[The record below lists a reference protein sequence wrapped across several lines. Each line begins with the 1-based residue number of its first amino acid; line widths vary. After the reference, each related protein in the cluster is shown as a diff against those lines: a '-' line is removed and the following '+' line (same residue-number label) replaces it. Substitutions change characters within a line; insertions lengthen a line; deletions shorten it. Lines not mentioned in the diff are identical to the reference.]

1 MNGSPNMQITPDVN
15 QALANANIPLSPA
28 LTQYFQQN
36 VTPYLDQ
43 LQYQMYQTQ
52 VSLQD
57 TLQFFV
63 NQNRCQLAEIDR
75 LKQVRQTM
83 PRMFCERQIDGY
95 GVCIDHGNQT
105 LVGKLR
111 IRSVH
116 HCYIDKDGYRKEL
129 LYVLYS
135 SMDDNI
141 HSAVVPRDKL
151 ASKNLLPLFESFQW
165 VCKSKA
171 MANDYVA
178 HCINNFAQKRILYI
192 SEYPGFSFVKSKEG
206 STLVQFCCNRNQFGM
221 NPLKHCSPYFTKK
234 VLPSTKDRPLGI
246 KGICEKYLDTDKKMM
261 LFVFSLCGLLSS
273 FFREEKYST
282 ERILTIS
289 APDAA
294 SERFAT
300 LLMQIFNRGT
310 KPLTLCSNKSA
321 VKTELLHAK
330 DETVILSD
338 RSIIDDDK
346 KRTEMLQHILT
357 ENDSMDC
364 QPHNLA
370 IFSTHAQYLLPPEKK
385 ICLTLPENFAPA
397 MTKEEEAEMCDDLNY
412 LINTIASYICKNYE
426 LFRDRFKQN
435 FIDIFNSEFEQYSP
449 YFQGKSKE
457 IITAGALL
465 DTVYFCV
472 IDCILDF
479 DSQPIAP
486 LIYSILYDS
495 QTVSGTSE
503 DAVSEHFIAALN
515 DAIRSG
521 KLKILQHSKEMD
533 FQEGTNQLIVKDKL
547 LILEESAIENVLI
560 PSMRTAD
567 NTCRILKCL
576 KACEYLHATKKN
588 RYPLVVYSH
597 HRSLRPALIAL
608 KSDRI
613 LDSDVELMIEESR
626 YAEWYSTAPAPE
638 HFIPL
643 TENRIGGVSYQVF
656 DEKRK
661 DNMHF
666 FALGKS
672 GSGKTHCLTERMV
685 SLQKLHRPVIVFDT
699 SESFTEEEIL
709 EKLSVGCGETA
720 EKKVQAYIAEHIT
733 FHRIEEDGIPVDLL
747 KLGDSGNGEDTIRK
761 IESIVES
768 HNPNMGS
775 KQQAAVHAAI
785 SDMIQKGNVDMTSL
799 YEVLTSEQIPYD
811 LADQLA
817 DTLSF
822 FVNFKANDR
831 DWGELIEESKDIII
845 ISTKA
850 VRSNGGSGLIDMLL
864 MSLYYYQQAHGEKQL
879 SVFIDEIRT
888 QNLST
893 KGPIAKILTE
903 SRKNRMSLNFAT
915 QFLPKSAQVREI
927 MDNAAIHAFFPLDDR
942 TAASAAKLLNIDPQA
957 LTLLETGECYIKGT
971 FYNQNRQKAIPGI
984 LHGTTYRNFK
994 KAKPKLHKRPFI
1006 DVPCFDEKRCN
1017 FPPAKN

>member
-1 MNGSPNMQITPDVN
+1 MNGMYGMSTAEQLIAINHMQVAANHAVPSGAMPFQEVLRVYGEDQIT
-15 QALANANIPLSPA
+15 
-28 LTQYFQQN
+28 
-36 VTPYLDQ
+36 
-43 LQYQMYQTQ
+43 
-52 VSLQD
+52 
-57 TLQFFV
+57 
-63 NQNRCQLAEIDR
+63 
-75 LKQVRQTM
+75 
-83 PRMFCERQIDGY
+83 
-95 GVCIDHGNQT
+95 GVGSCIDYEKRKIKRI
-105 LVGKLR
+105 GKLR
-111 IRSVH
+111 IHSIH
-116 HCYIDKDGYRKEL
+116 HCYIDKDGQRKEF
-129 LYVLYS
+129 LYVSYS
-135 SMDDNI
+135 SMDDST
-141 HSAVVPRDKL
+141 HLAVVPCDKL

-165 VCKSKA
+165 MCKSKA
-171 MANDYVA
+171 MANDYIA
-178 HCINNFAQKRILYI
+178 YCIRCFPPQSTQYFP
-192 SEYPGFSFVKSKEG
+192 EYAGFSFIEQSEN
-206 STLVQFCCNRNQFGM
+206 STFIRFDCNRKCFDM
-221 NPLKHCSPYFTKK
+221 KLLKHCSPYFTKK

-273 FFREEKYST
+273 FFREEKYSM

-357 ENDSMDC
+357 ENDNMDC

-385 ICLTLPENFAPA
+385 ICLTLPKNFAPA
-397 MTKEEEAEMCDDLNY
+397 MTTEEEAEMCDDLNY
-412 LINTIASYICKNYE
+412 LVNIIISRICKSYTV
-426 LFRDRFKQN
+426 LPGSFRDEFHEQ
-435 FIDIFNSEFEQYSP
+435 IDLYTS

>member
-1 MNGSPNMQITPDVN
+1 M
-15 QALANANIPLSPA
+15 
-28 LTQYFQQN
+28 
-36 VTPYLDQ
+36 
-43 LQYQMYQTQ
+43 
-52 VSLQD
+52 
-57 TLQFFV
+57 
-63 NQNRCQLAEIDR
+63 
-75 LKQVRQTM
+75 
-83 PRMFCERQIDGY
+83 
-95 GVCIDHGNQT
+95 
-105 LVGKLR
+105 
-111 IRSVH
+111 
-116 HCYIDKDGYRKEL
+116 
-129 LYVLYS
+129 
-135 SMDDNI
+135 
-141 HSAVVPRDKL
+141 
-151 ASKNLLPLFESFQW
+151 
-165 VCKSKA
+165 
-171 MANDYVA
+171 
-178 HCINNFAQKRILYI
+178 
-192 SEYPGFSFVKSKEG
+192 
-206 STLVQFCCNRNQFGM
+206 
-221 NPLKHCSPYFTKK
+221 
-234 VLPSTKDRPLGI
+234 
-246 KGICEKYLDTDKKMM
+246 
-261 LFVFSLCGLLSS
+261 
-273 FFREEKYST
+273 

-310 KPLTLCSNKSA
+310 
-321 VKTELLHAK
+321 
-330 DETVILSD
+330 
-338 RSIIDDDK
+338 
-346 KRTEMLQHILT
+346 
-357 ENDSMDC
+357 
-364 QPHNLA
+364 
-370 IFSTHAQYLLPPEKK
+370 
-385 ICLTLPENFAPA
+385 
-397 MTKEEEAEMCDDLNY
+397 
-412 LINTIASYICKNYE
+412 
-426 LFRDRFKQN
+426 
-435 FIDIFNSEFEQYSP
+435 
-449 YFQGKSKE
+449 
-457 IITAGALL
+457 
-465 DTVYFCV
+465 
-472 IDCILDF
+472 
-479 DSQPIAP
+479 
-486 LIYSILYDS
+486 
-495 QTVSGTSE
+495 
-503 DAVSEHFIAALN
+503 
-515 DAIRSG
+515 
-521 KLKILQHSKEMD
+521 
-533 FQEGTNQLIVKDKL
+533 NQMIVKEDL
-547 LILEESAIENVLI
+547 LILEESAMENVLI
-560 PSMRTAD
+560 PSMKTAD

-626 YAEWYSTAPAPE
+626 YAKWYSTAPAPE

-643 TENRIGGVSYQVF
+643 TEKRIGGVSYQVF

-685 SLQKLHRPVIVFDT
+685 SLQRLHRPVIVFDT

-709 EKLSVGCGETA
+709 EKLSVGCGKTA
-720 EKKVQAYIAEHIT
+720 EKDVRAYIAEHIA

-768 HNPNMGS
+768 HNPNMGR

-785 SDMIQKGNVDMTSL
+785 SDMIQNGNVNMASL

-984 LHGTTYRNFK
+984 LLS
-994 KAKPKLHKRPFI
+994 P
-1006 DVPCFDEKRCN
+1006 
-1017 FPPAKN
+1017 

>member
-1 MNGSPNMQITPDVN
+1 MNGMYGMSTAEQLIAINHMQVAANHAVPSGAMPFQEVLRVYGEDQIT
-15 QALANANIPLSPA
+15 
-28 LTQYFQQN
+28 
-36 VTPYLDQ
+36 
-43 LQYQMYQTQ
+43 
-52 VSLQD
+52 
-57 TLQFFV
+57 
-63 NQNRCQLAEIDR
+63 
-75 LKQVRQTM
+75 
-83 PRMFCERQIDGY
+83 
-95 GVCIDHGNQT
+95 GVGSCIDYEKRKIKRI
-105 LVGKLR
+105 GKLR

-116 HCYIDKDGYRKEL
+116 HCYIDKDGQRKEF
-129 LYVLYS
+129 LYVSYS
-135 SMDDNI
+135 SMDDST
-141 HSAVVPRDKL
+141 HLAVVPCDKL

-165 VCKSKA
+165 MCKSKA
-171 MANDYVA
+171 MANDYIA
-178 HCINNFAQKRILYI
+178 YCIRCFPPKSTQYFP
-192 SEYPGFSFVKSKEG
+192 EYAGFSFIEQSEN
-206 STLVQFCCNRNQFGM
+206 STSIRFDCNRKYFDM
-221 NPLKHCSPYFTKK
+221 KLLKHCSPYFTKK
-234 VLPSTKDRPLGI
+234 VLPRTKDRPLGI

-273 FFREEKYST
+273 FFREEKYSM

-310 KPLTLCSNKSA
+310 KPLTLCSNKRA
-321 VKTELLHAK
+321 V
-330 DETVILSD
+330 
-338 RSIIDDDK
+338 
-346 KRTEMLQHILT
+346 RTEMLQHILT
-357 ENDSMDC
+357 ENDNMDC

-385 ICLTLPENFAPA
+385 ICLTLPENFALA

-426 LFRDRFKQN
+426 LFRDTFKQS
-435 FIDIFNSEFEQYSP
+435 FIDIFNSEFKQYSP

-486 LIYSILYDS
+486 VIYPMLYDS

-521 KLKILQHSKEMD
+521 KLKILRHSKEMD

-720 EKKVQAYIAEHIT
+720 EKEVQAYIAEHIT

-785 SDMIQKGNVDMTSL
+785 SDMIQKGNVDMASL

-845 ISTKA
+845 
-850 VRSNGGSGLIDMLL
+850 
-864 MSLYYYQQAHGEKQL
+864 
-879 SVFIDEIRT
+879 
-888 QNLST
+888 
-893 KGPIAKILTE
+893 
-903 SRKNRMSLNFAT
+903 
-915 QFLPKSAQVREI
+915 
-927 MDNAAIHAFFPLDDR
+927 
-942 TAASAAKLLNIDPQA
+942 
-957 LTLLETGECYIKGT
+957 
-971 FYNQNRQKAIPGI
+971 
-984 LHGTTYRNFK
+984 K
-994 KAKPKLHKRPFI
+994 KH
-1006 DVPCFDEKRCN
+1006 
-1017 FPPAKN
+1017 

>member
-1 MNGSPNMQITPDVN
+1 MNGMYGMSTAEQLIAINHMQVAANHAVPSGAMPFQEVLRVYGEDQIT
-15 QALANANIPLSPA
+15 
-28 LTQYFQQN
+28 
-36 VTPYLDQ
+36 
-43 LQYQMYQTQ
+43 
-52 VSLQD
+52 
-57 TLQFFV
+57 
-63 NQNRCQLAEIDR
+63 
-75 LKQVRQTM
+75 
-83 PRMFCERQIDGY
+83 
-95 GVCIDHGNQT
+95 GVGSCIDQEKRKIKRI
-105 LVGKLR
+105 GKLR
-111 IRSVH
+111 IHSIH
-116 HCYIDKDGYRKEL
+116 HCYIDKDGQRKEF
-129 LYVLYS
+129 LYVSYS
-135 SMDDNI
+135 SMDDST
-141 HSAVVPRDKL
+141 HLAVVPCDKL

-165 VCKSKA
+165 MCKSKA

-192 SEYPGFSFVKSKEG
+192 SEYPGFSFAKSKEG
-206 STLVQFCCNRNQFGM
+206 RTLVQFCCNKNQSGM
-221 NPLKHCSPYFTKK
+221 NLLKHCSPYFTKK

-273 FFREEKYST
+273 FFREEKYSM

-310 KPLTLCSNKSA
+310 KPLTLCSNKRA
-321 VKTELLHAK
+321 VRTELLHAK

-346 KRTEMLQHILT
+346 KRTEMLQYILT
-357 ENDSMDC
+357 ENDNMDC

-397 MTKEEEAEMCDDLNY
+397 MTTKEEAEMCDDLNY
-412 LINTIASYICKNYE
+412 LVNFIISCICKSYTVLPGAFQDE
-426 LFRDRFKQN
+426 FHEQ
-435 FIDIFNSEFEQYSP
+435 IDLYTS

-457 IITAGALL
+457 MIAAGALL
-465 DTVYFCV
+465 DTVYSCMIAYF
-472 IDCILDF
+472 LEF
-479 DSQPIAP
+479 DSQPITM
-486 LIYSILYDS
+486 LIRSVLSDS

-503 DAVSEHFIAALN
+503 DAVSEQFIAALN

-643 TENRIGGVSYQVF
+643 TENCIGGISYQVF

-685 SLQKLHRPVIVFDT
+685 SLQKLHRPVIVFDN

-720 EKKVQAYIAEHIT
+720 EKEVQAYIAEHIT

-785 SDMIQKGNVDMTSL
+785 SDMIQNGNVDMASL

-915 QFLPKSAQVREI
+915 QFLPKSTQVREI

>member
-1 MNGSPNMQITPDVN
+1 MNGMYGMSTAEQLIAINHMQVAANHAVPSGAMPFQEVLRVYGEDQIT
-15 QALANANIPLSPA
+15 
-28 LTQYFQQN
+28 
-36 VTPYLDQ
+36 
-43 LQYQMYQTQ
+43 
-52 VSLQD
+52 
-57 TLQFFV
+57 
-63 NQNRCQLAEIDR
+63 
-75 LKQVRQTM
+75 
-83 PRMFCERQIDGY
+83 
-95 GVCIDHGNQT
+95 GVGSCIDYEKRKIKRI
-105 LVGKLR
+105 GKLR
-111 IRSVH
+111 IHSIH
-116 HCYIDKDGYRKEL
+116 HCYIDKDGQRKEF
-129 LYVLYS
+129 LYVSYS
-135 SMDDNI
+135 SMDDST
-141 HSAVVPRDKL
+141 HLAVVPCDKL
-151 ASKNLLPLFESFQW
+151 ASKNLLPLFEAFQW

-171 MANDYVA
+171 MANDYIA
-178 HCINNFAQKRILYI
+178 YCIHCFLPKSTQYFP
-192 SEYPGFSFVKSKEG
+192 EYAGFSFIEQSEN
-206 STLVQFCCNRNQFGM
+206 STFIRFDCNRKCFDM
-221 NPLKHCSPYFTKK
+221 KLLKHCSPYFTKK

-273 FFREEKYST
+273 FFRKEKYSM

-357 ENDSMDC
+357 ENDNMDC

-397 MTKEEEAEMCDDLNY
+397 VTTEEEAEMCDDLNY
-412 LINTIASYICKNYE
+412 LVNIIISRICKSYTV
-426 LFRDRFKQN
+426 LPGSFRDEFHEQ
-435 FIDIFNSEFEQYSP
+435 IDLYTS

-457 IITAGALL
+457 IIAAGALL

-472 IDCILDF
+472 INCILEF
-479 DSQPIAP
+479 DSQPITP

-503 DAVSEHFIAALN
+503 DAVSEQFIAALN

-521 KLKILQHSKEMD
+521 KLKILRHSKEMD

-547 LILEESAIENVLI
+547 LILEESAMENVLI

-588 RYPLVVYSH
+588 RYPLVVYSN

-643 TENRIGGVSYQVF
+643 TENCIGGVSYQVF

-720 EKKVQAYIAEHIT
+720 EQDVRAYIAKHIT

-747 KLGDSGNGEDTIRK
+747 KLGDSGNGEDTNRK

-785 SDMIQKGNVDMTSL
+785 SDMIQNGNVDMASL

-915 QFLPKSAQVREI
+915 QFLPKSTQVREI

-994 KAKPKLHKRPFI
+994 KAKPK
-1006 DVPCFDEKRCN
+1006 
-1017 FPPAKN
+1017 

>member
-1 MNGSPNMQITPDVN
+1 MNGMYGMSTAEQLIAINHMQVAANHAVPSGAMPFQEVLRVYGEDQIT
-15 QALANANIPLSPA
+15 
-28 LTQYFQQN
+28 
-36 VTPYLDQ
+36 
-43 LQYQMYQTQ
+43 
-52 VSLQD
+52 
-57 TLQFFV
+57 
-63 NQNRCQLAEIDR
+63 
-75 LKQVRQTM
+75 
-83 PRMFCERQIDGY
+83 
-95 GVCIDHGNQT
+95 GVGSCIDQEKRKIKRI
-105 LVGKLR
+105 GKLR
-111 IRSVH
+111 IHNIH
-116 HCYIDKDGYRKEL
+116 HCYIDKDGQRKEF
-129 LYVLYS
+129 LYVSYS
-135 SMDDNI
+135 SMDDST
-141 HSAVVPRDKL
+141 HLAVVPCDKL

-165 VCKSKA
+165 MCKSKA
-171 MANDYVA
+171 MANDYIA
-178 HCINNFAQKRILYI
+178 YCIRCFPPKSTQYFP
-192 SEYPGFSFVKSKEG
+192 EYAGFSFIEQSEN
-206 STLVQFCCNRNQFGM
+206 STSIRFDCNRKCFDM
-221 NPLKHCSPYFTKK
+221 KLLKHCSPYFTKK

-273 FFREEKYST
+273 FFRKEKYSM

-346 KRTEMLQHILT
+346 KRTEMLQYILT
-357 ENDSMDC
+357 ENDNMDC

-397 MTKEEEAEMCDDLNY
+397 MTTKEEAEMCDDLNY
-412 LINTIASYICKNYE
+412 LVNFIISCICKSYTVLPGAFQDE
-426 LFRDRFKQN
+426 FHEQ
-435 FIDIFNSEFEQYSP
+435 IDLYTS

-457 IITAGALL
+457 IIAVGALL

-486 LIYSILYDS
+486 LIYPILYDS

-521 KLKILQHSKEMD
+521 KLKILRHSKEMD

-588 RYPLVVYSH
+588 RYPLVVYSN

-720 EKKVQAYIAEHIT
+720 EQDVRAYIAEHIT

-799 YEVLTSEQIPYD
+799 YKVLTSEQIPYD

>member
-1 MNGSPNMQITPDVN
+1 MNGMYEMSTAEQLIAINHMQVAANHAVPSGAMPFQEVLRVYGEDQIT
-15 QALANANIPLSPA
+15 
-28 LTQYFQQN
+28 
-36 VTPYLDQ
+36 
-43 LQYQMYQTQ
+43 
-52 VSLQD
+52 
-57 TLQFFV
+57 
-63 NQNRCQLAEIDR
+63 
-75 LKQVRQTM
+75 
-83 PRMFCERQIDGY
+83 
-95 GVCIDHGNQT
+95 GVGSCIDQEKRKIKRI
-105 LVGKLR
+105 GKLR
-111 IRSVH
+111 IHSIH
-116 HCYIDKDGYRKEL
+116 HCYIDKDGQRKEF
-129 LYVLYS
+129 LYVSYS
-135 SMDDNI
+135 SMDDST
-141 HSAVVPRDKL
+141 HLAVVPCDKL

-165 VCKSKA
+165 MCKSKA
-171 MANDYVA
+171 MANDYIA
-178 HCINNFAQKRILYI
+178 YCIRCFPPKSTQYFP
-192 SEYPGFSFVKSKEG
+192 EYAGFSFIEQSEN
-206 STLVQFCCNRNQFGM
+206 STSIRFDCNRKCFDM
-221 NPLKHCSPYFTKK
+221 KLLKHCSPYFTKK

-273 FFREEKYST
+273 FFREEKYSM

-310 KPLTLCSNKSA
+310 KPLTLCSNKRA
-321 VKTELLHAK
+321 V
-330 DETVILSD
+330 
-338 RSIIDDDK
+338 
-346 KRTEMLQHILT
+346 RTEMLQHILT

-385 ICLTLPENFAPA
+385 ICLTLPENFALA

-412 LINTIASYICKNYE
+412 LVNIIVSHICKNYE
-426 LFRDRFKQN
+426 LFRDRFKQS

-457 IITAGALL
+457 IIAVGALL

-486 LIYSILYDS
+486 LIYPILYDS

-521 KLKILQHSKEMD
+521 KLKILRHSKEMD

-588 RYPLVVYSH
+588 RYPLVVYSN

-643 TENRIGGVSYQVF
+643 TENCIGGVSYQVF

-720 EKKVQAYIAEHIT
+720 EQDVRAYIAKHIT

-785 SDMIQKGNVDMTSL
+785 SDMIQKGNVDMASL

-845 ISTKA
+845 
-850 VRSNGGSGLIDMLL
+850 
-864 MSLYYYQQAHGEKQL
+864 
-879 SVFIDEIRT
+879 
-888 QNLST
+888 
-893 KGPIAKILTE
+893 
-903 SRKNRMSLNFAT
+903 
-915 QFLPKSAQVREI
+915 
-927 MDNAAIHAFFPLDDR
+927 
-942 TAASAAKLLNIDPQA
+942 
-957 LTLLETGECYIKGT
+957 
-971 FYNQNRQKAIPGI
+971 
-984 LHGTTYRNFK
+984 K
-994 KAKPKLHKRPFI
+994 KH
-1006 DVPCFDEKRCN
+1006 
-1017 FPPAKN
+1017 

>member
-1 MNGSPNMQITPDVN
+1 MYGSPNMQITPDVN

-43 LQYQMYQTQ
+43 LRYQMYQTQ

-63 NQNRCQLAEIDR
+63 NQNRCQLAEIER

-111 IRSVH
+111 IHSIH
-116 HCYIDKDGYRKEL
+116 HCYIDKDGQRKEF
-129 LYVLYS
+129 LYVSYS
-135 SMDDNI
+135 SMDDST
-141 HSAVVPRDKL
+141 HLAVVPCDKL
-151 ASKNLLPLFESFQW
+151 ASKNLLPLFEAFQW

-171 MANDYVA
+171 MANDYIA
-178 HCINNFAQKRILYI
+178 YCIHCFLPKSTQYFP
-192 SEYPGFSFVKSKEG
+192 EYAGFSFIEQSEN
-206 STLVQFCCNRNQFGM
+206 STFIRFDCNRKCFDM
-221 NPLKHCSPYFTKK
+221 KLLKHCSPYFTKK

-273 FFREEKYST
+273 FFRKEKYSM

-357 ENDSMDC
+357 ENDNMDC

-397 MTKEEEAEMCDDLNY
+397 MTTEEEAEMCDDLNY
-412 LINTIASYICKNYE
+412 LVNIIISRICKSYTV
-426 LFRDRFKQN
+426 LPGSFRDEFHEQ
-435 FIDIFNSEFEQYSP
+435 IDLYTS

-457 IITAGALL
+457 IIAAGALL
-465 DTVYFCV
+465 DTVYSCMIACF
-472 IDCILDF
+472 LEF
-479 DSQPIAP
+479 DSQPITM
-486 LIYSILYDS
+486 LIRSVLSDS

-503 DAVSEHFIAALN
+503 DAVSEQFIAALN
-515 DAIRSG
+515 DAIRSD
-521 KLKILQHSKEMD
+521 KLKILRHSKEMD

-547 LILEESAIENVLI
+547 LILEESAMENVLI

-588 RYPLVVYSH
+588 RYPLVVYSN

-643 TENRIGGVSYQVF
+643 TENHIGGVSYQVF

-720 EKKVQAYIAEHIT
+720 EKEVQAYIAEHIT

-785 SDMIQKGNVDMTSL
+785 SDMIQNGNVDMASL

-845 ISTKA
+845 
-850 VRSNGGSGLIDMLL
+850 
-864 MSLYYYQQAHGEKQL
+864 
-879 SVFIDEIRT
+879 
-888 QNLST
+888 
-893 KGPIAKILTE
+893 
-903 SRKNRMSLNFAT
+903 
-915 QFLPKSAQVREI
+915 
-927 MDNAAIHAFFPLDDR
+927 
-942 TAASAAKLLNIDPQA
+942 
-957 LTLLETGECYIKGT
+957 
-971 FYNQNRQKAIPGI
+971 
-984 LHGTTYRNFK
+984 K
-994 KAKPKLHKRPFI
+994 KH
-1006 DVPCFDEKRCN
+1006 
-1017 FPPAKN
+1017 

>member
-1 MNGSPNMQITPDVN
+1 MNGMYGMSTAEQLIAINHMQVAANHAVPSGAMPFQEVLRVYGEDQIT
-15 QALANANIPLSPA
+15 
-28 LTQYFQQN
+28 
-36 VTPYLDQ
+36 
-43 LQYQMYQTQ
+43 
-52 VSLQD
+52 
-57 TLQFFV
+57 
-63 NQNRCQLAEIDR
+63 
-75 LKQVRQTM
+75 
-83 PRMFCERQIDGY
+83 
-95 GVCIDHGNQT
+95 GVGSCIDYEKRKIKRI
-105 LVGKLR
+105 GKLR
-111 IRSVH
+111 IHSIH
-116 HCYIDKDGYRKEL
+116 HCYIDKDGQRKEF
-129 LYVLYS
+129 LYVSYS
-135 SMDDNI
+135 SMDDST
-141 HSAVVPRDKL
+141 HLAVVPCDKL

-165 VCKSKA
+165 MCKSKA
-171 MANDYVA
+171 MANDYIA
-178 HCINNFAQKRILYI
+178 YCIRCFPPKSTQYFP
-192 SEYPGFSFVKSKEG
+192 EYAGFSFIEQSEN
-206 STLVQFCCNRNQFGM
+206 STSIRFDCNRKCFDM
-221 NPLKHCSPYFTKK
+221 KLLKHCSPYFTKK
-234 VLPSTKDRPLGI
+234 VLPSIKDRPLGI

-273 FFREEKYST
+273 FFRKEKYSM

-357 ENDSMDC
+357 ENDNMDC

-397 MTKEEEAEMCDDLNY
+397 MTTEEEAEMCDDLNY
-412 LINTIASYICKNYE
+412 LVNIIISRICKSYTV
-426 LFRDRFKQN
+426 LPGSFRDEFHEQ
-435 FIDIFNSEFEQYSP
+435 IDLYTS

-465 DTVYFCV
+465 DTVYSCMIACF
-472 IDCILDF
+472 LEF
-479 DSQPIAP
+479 DSQPITM
-486 LIYSILYDS
+486 LIRSVLSDS

-503 DAVSEHFIAALN
+503 DAVSEQFIAALN
-515 DAIRSG
+515 DAIRSD
-521 KLKILQHSKEMD
+521 KLKILRHSKEMD

-567 NTCRILKCL
+567 NTCCILKCL
-576 KACEYLHATKKN
+576 KSCEYLHATKKN

-720 EKKVQAYIAEHIT
+720 EKEVQAYIAEHIT

-785 SDMIQKGNVDMTSL
+785 SDMIQNGNVDMASL

-831 DWGELIEESKDIII
+831 DWGKLIEESKDIII

-915 QFLPKSAQVREI
+915 QFLPKSTQVREI

-942 TAASAAKLLNIDPQA
+942 TAASAAKLLQVDSKE

-984 LHGTTYRNFK
+984 LHGITYRNFK
-994 KAKPKLHKRPFI
+994 KSKPESSSHSFI

>member
-1 MNGSPNMQITPDVN
+1 MNGMYGMSTAEQLIAINHMQVAANHAVPSGAMPFQEVLRVYGEDQIT
-15 QALANANIPLSPA
+15 
-28 LTQYFQQN
+28 
-36 VTPYLDQ
+36 
-43 LQYQMYQTQ
+43 
-52 VSLQD
+52 
-57 TLQFFV
+57 
-63 NQNRCQLAEIDR
+63 
-75 LKQVRQTM
+75 
-83 PRMFCERQIDGY
+83 
-95 GVCIDHGNQT
+95 GVGSCIDYEKRKIKRI
-105 LVGKLR
+105 GKLR
-111 IRSVH
+111 IHSIH
-116 HCYIDKDGYRKEL
+116 HCYIDKDGQRKEF
-129 LYVLYS
+129 LYVSYS
-135 SMDDNI
+135 SMDDST
-141 HSAVVPRDKL
+141 HLAVVPCDKL

-165 VCKSKA
+165 MCKSKA
-171 MANDYVA
+171 MANDYIA
-178 HCINNFAQKRILYI
+178 YCIRCFPPQSTQYFP
-192 SEYPGFSFVKSKEG
+192 EYAGFSFIEQSEN
-206 STLVQFCCNRNQFGM
+206 STFIRFDCNRKCFDM
-221 NPLKHCSPYFTKK
+221 KLLKHCSPYFTKK

-273 FFREEKYST
+273 FFREEKYSM

-357 ENDSMDC
+357 ENDNMDC

-385 ICLTLPENFAPA
+385 ICLTLPKNFAPA
-397 MTKEEEAEMCDDLNY
+397 MTTEEEAEMCDDLNY
-412 LINTIASYICKNYE
+412 LVNIIISRICKSYTV
-426 LFRDRFKQN
+426 LPGSFRDEFHEQ
-435 FIDIFNSEFEQYSP
+435 IDLYTS

-457 IITAGALL
+457 IITASALL
-465 DTVYFCV
+465 DTVYSCMIACF
-472 IDCILDF
+472 LEF
-479 DSQPIAP
+479 DSQPITM
-486 LIYSILYDS
+486 LIRSVLSDS

-503 DAVSEHFIAALN
+503 DAVSEHFIAVLN

-521 KLKILQHSKEMD
+521 KLKILRHSKEMD

-547 LILEESAIENVLI
+547 LILEESAMENVLI

-626 YAEWYSTAPAPE
+626 YAEWYSTAPVPE

>member
-1 MNGSPNMQITPDVN
+1 MNGMYGMSTAEQLIAINHMQVAANHAVPSGAMPFQEVLRVYGEDQIT
-15 QALANANIPLSPA
+15 
-28 LTQYFQQN
+28 
-36 VTPYLDQ
+36 
-43 LQYQMYQTQ
+43 
-52 VSLQD
+52 
-57 TLQFFV
+57 
-63 NQNRCQLAEIDR
+63 
-75 LKQVRQTM
+75 
-83 PRMFCERQIDGY
+83 
-95 GVCIDHGNQT
+95 GVGSCIDYEKRKIKRI
-105 LVGKLR
+105 GKLR
-111 IRSVH
+111 IHSIH
-116 HCYIDKDGYRKEL
+116 HCYIDKDGQRKEF
-129 LYVLYS
+129 LYVSYS
-135 SMDDNI
+135 SMDDST
-141 HSAVVPRDKL
+141 HLAVVPCDKL

-165 VCKSKA
+165 MCKSKA
-171 MANDYVA
+171 MANDYIA
-178 HCINNFAQKRILYI
+178 YCIRCFPPQSTQYFP
-192 SEYPGFSFVKSKEG
+192 EYAGFSFIEQSEN
-206 STLVQFCCNRNQFGM
+206 STFIRFDCNRKCFDM
-221 NPLKHCSPYFTKK
+221 KLLKHCSPYFTKK

-273 FFREEKYST
+273 FFREEKYSM

-357 ENDSMDC
+357 ENDNMDC

-385 ICLTLPENFAPA
+385 ICLTLPKNFAPA
-397 MTKEEEAEMCDDLNY
+397 MTTEEEAEMCDDLNY
-412 LINTIASYICKNYE
+412 LVNIIISRICKSYTV
-426 LFRDRFKQN
+426 LPGSFRDEFHEQ
-435 FIDIFNSEFEQYSP
+435 IDLYTS

-457 IITAGALL
+457 IITASALL
-465 DTVYFCV
+465 DTVYSCMIACF
-472 IDCILDF
+472 LEF
-479 DSQPIAP
+479 DSQPITM
-486 LIYSILYDS
+486 LIRSVLSDS

-521 KLKILQHSKEMD
+521 KLKILRHSKEMD

-547 LILEESAIENVLI
+547 LILEESAMENVLI

-626 YAEWYSTAPAPE
+626 YAEWYSTAPVPE

-720 EKKVQAYIAEHIT
+720 EQDVRAYIAEHIT

-747 KLGDSGNGEDTIRK
+747 KLGDSGNEEDTIRK

-785 SDMIQKGNVDMTSL
+785 SDMIQKGNVDMASL

-831 DWGELIEESKDIII
+831 DWGELIEESKNIII

-915 QFLPKSAQVREI
+915 QFLPKSTQVREI

-942 TAASAAKLLNIDPQA
+942 TAASAAKLLQVDSKE

>member
-1 MNGSPNMQITPDVN
+1 MNGMYGMSTAEQLIAINHMQVAANHAVPSGAMPFQEVLRVYGEDQIT
-15 QALANANIPLSPA
+15 
-28 LTQYFQQN
+28 
-36 VTPYLDQ
+36 
-43 LQYQMYQTQ
+43 
-52 VSLQD
+52 
-57 TLQFFV
+57 
-63 NQNRCQLAEIDR
+63 
-75 LKQVRQTM
+75 
-83 PRMFCERQIDGY
+83 
-95 GVCIDHGNQT
+95 GVGSCIDYEKRKIKRI
-105 LVGKLR
+105 GKLR
-111 IRSVH
+111 IHSIH
-116 HCYIDKDGYRKEL
+116 HCYIDKDGQRKEF
-129 LYVLYS
+129 LYVSYS
-135 SMDDNI
+135 SMDDST
-141 HSAVVPRDKL
+141 HLAVVPCDKL

-165 VCKSKA
+165 MCKSKA
-171 MANDYVA
+171 MANDYIA
-178 HCINNFAQKRILYI
+178 YCIRCFPPQSTQYFP
-192 SEYPGFSFVKSKEG
+192 EYAGFSFIEQSEN
-206 STLVQFCCNRNQFGM
+206 STFIRFDCNRKCFDM
-221 NPLKHCSPYFTKK
+221 KLLKHCSPYFTKK

-273 FFREEKYST
+273 FFREEKYSM

-357 ENDSMDC
+357 ENDNMDC

-385 ICLTLPENFAPA
+385 ICLTLPKNFAPA
-397 MTKEEEAEMCDDLNY
+397 MTTEEEAEMCDDLNY
-412 LINTIASYICKNYE
+412 LVNIIISRICKSYTV
-426 LFRDRFKQN
+426 LPGSFRDEFHEQ
-435 FIDIFNSEFEQYSP
+435 IDLYTS

-457 IITAGALL
+457 IITASALL
-465 DTVYFCV
+465 DTVYSCMIACF
-472 IDCILDF
+472 LEF
-479 DSQPIAP
+479 DSQPITM
-486 LIYSILYDS
+486 LIRSVLSDS

-521 KLKILQHSKEMD
+521 KLKILRHSKEMD

-547 LILEESAIENVLI
+547 LILEESAMENVLI

-626 YAEWYSTAPAPE
+626 YAEWYSTAPVPE

-709 EKLSVGCGETA
+709 EKLSVGCGETE

>member
-63 NQNRCQLAEIDR
+63 NQNRCQLAEIER

-111 IRSVH
+111 IHSVC
-116 HCYIDKDGYRKEL
+116 HCHIDKDGYRKEL
-129 LYVLYS
+129 LYVLYFS
-135 SMDDNI
+135 TDDNI

-192 SEYPGFSFVKSKEG
+192 SEYPGFSFAKNKEG
-206 STLVQFCCNRNQFGM
+206 RTLVQFCCNKNQSGM
-221 NPLKHCSPYFTKK
+221 NLLKHCSPYFTKK

-273 FFREEKYST
+273 FFREEKYSM

-357 ENDSMDC
+357 ENDNMDC

-397 MTKEEEAEMCDDLNY
+397 MTTEEEAEMCDDLNY
-412 LINTIASYICKNYE
+412 LVNFIISCICKSYTV
-426 LFRDRFKQN
+426 LPGAFRDEFHEQ
-435 FIDIFNSEFEQYSP
+435 IDLYTS

-457 IITAGALL
+457 MIAAGALL

-472 IDCILDF
+472 IACFLEF
-479 DSQPIAP
+479 DSQPITM
-486 LIYSILYDS
+486 LIRSVLSDS

-503 DAVSEHFIAALN
+503 DAVSEQFIAALN

-521 KLKILQHSKEMD
+521 KLKILRHSKEMD

-720 EKKVQAYIAEHIT
+720 EQDVRAYIAEHIT
-733 FHRIEEDGIPVDLL
+733 FHCIEEDGIPVDLL
-747 KLGDSGNGEDTIRK
+747 KLSDSGNAEDTIRK

-768 HNPNMGS
+768 HNPNLGR

-785 SDMIQKGNVDMTSL
+785 SDMIQSGNVDMASL

-915 QFLPKSAQVREI
+915 QFLPKSTQVREI

-942 TAASAAKLLNIDPQA
+942 TAASAAKLLQVDSKE

-994 KAKPKLHKRPFI
+994 KSKPESSSHSFI
-1006 DVPCFDEKRCN
+1006 DVPCFDEKRYN

>member
-1 MNGSPNMQITPDVN
+1 
-15 QALANANIPLSPA
+15 
-28 LTQYFQQN
+28 
-36 VTPYLDQ
+36 
-43 LQYQMYQTQ
+43 
-52 VSLQD
+52 
-57 TLQFFV
+57 
-63 NQNRCQLAEIDR
+63 
-75 LKQVRQTM
+75 
-83 PRMFCERQIDGY
+83 
-95 GVCIDHGNQT
+95 
-105 LVGKLR
+105 
-111 IRSVH
+111 
-116 HCYIDKDGYRKEL
+116 
-129 LYVLYS
+129 
-135 SMDDNI
+135 MDDST
-141 HSAVVPRDKL
+141 HLAVVPCDKL
-151 ASKNLLPLFESFQW
+151 ASKNLLPLFEAFQW

-171 MANDYVA
+171 MANDYIA
-178 HCINNFAQKRILYI
+178 YCIHCFLPKSTQYFP
-192 SEYPGFSFVKSKEG
+192 EYAGFSFIEQSEN
-206 STLVQFCCNRNQFGM
+206 STFIRFDCNRKCFDM
-221 NPLKHCSPYFTKK
+221 KLLKHCSPYFTKK

-273 FFREEKYST
+273 FFRKEKYSM

-357 ENDSMDC
+357 ENDNMDC

-397 MTKEEEAEMCDDLNY
+397 MTTEEEAEMCDDLNY
-412 LINTIASYICKNYE
+412 LVNIIISRICKSYTV
-426 LFRDRFKQN
+426 LPGSFRDEFHEQ
-435 FIDIFNSEFEQYSP
+435 IDLYTS

-457 IITAGALL
+457 IIAAGALL

-472 IDCILDF
+472 INCILEF
-479 DSQPIAP
+479 DSQPITP

-503 DAVSEHFIAALN
+503 DAVSEQFIAALN

-521 KLKILQHSKEMD
+521 KLKILRHSKEMD

-547 LILEESAIENVLI
+547 LILEESAMENVLI

-588 RYPLVVYSH
+588 RYPLVVYSN

-643 TENRIGGVSYQVF
+643 TENCIGGVSYQVF

-720 EKKVQAYIAEHIT
+720 EQDVRAYIAKHIT

-785 SDMIQKGNVDMTSL
+785 SDMIQNGNVDMASL

-915 QFLPKSAQVREI
+915 QFLPKSTQVREI

>member
-1 MNGSPNMQITPDVN
+1 MNGMYGMSTAEQLIAANKMQV
-15 QALANANIPLSPA
+15 AANHAVPSGAMP
-28 LTQYFQQN
+28 FQE
-36 VTPYLDQ
+36 VLRVYGEE
-43 LQYQMYQTQ
+43 QT
-52 VSLQD
+52 
-57 TLQFFV
+57 TG
-63 NQNRCQLAEIDR
+63 I
-75 LKQVRQTM
+75 
-83 PRMFCERQIDGY
+83 G
-95 GVCIDHGNQT
+95 GCIDYEKRKIKRI
-105 LVGKLR
+105 GKLR
-111 IRSVH
+111 IHSVC
-116 HCYIDKDGYRKEL
+116 HCYIDKDGQQKEF
-129 LYVLYS
+129 LYVSYS
-135 SMDDNI
+135 SMDDST
-141 HSAVVPRDKL
+141 HLAVVPCDKL

-165 VCKSKA
+165 MCKSKA
-171 MANDYVA
+171 MANDYIA
-178 HCINNFAQKRILYI
+178 YCIRCFPPKSTQYFP
-192 SEYPGFSFVKSKEG
+192 EYAGFSFIEQSEN
-206 STLVQFCCNRNQFGM
+206 STSIRFDCNRKCFDM
-221 NPLKHCSPYFTKK
+221 KLLKHCSPYFTKK
-234 VLPSTKDRPLGI
+234 VLPSIKDRPLGI

-273 FFREEKYST
+273 FFREEKYSM

-357 ENDSMDC
+357 ENDNMDC

-385 ICLTLPENFAPA
+385 ICLTLPENFALA

-412 LINTIASYICKNYE
+412 LVNFIISCICKSYTV
-426 LFRDRFKQN
+426 LPGAFRDEFHEQ
-435 FIDIFNSEFEQYSP
+435 IDLYTS

-457 IITAGALL
+457 MIAAGALL
-465 DTVYFCV
+465 DTVYSCLIVCF
-472 IDCILDF
+472 LKF
-479 DSQPIAP
+479 NSQPITM
-486 LIYSILYDS
+486 LIRSVLSDS

-503 DAVSEHFIAALN
+503 DAVSEQFIAALN
-515 DAIRSG
+515 DAIRSD
-521 KLKILQHSKEMD
+521 KLKILRHSKEMD

-560 PSMRTAD
+560 PSMRPAD
-567 NTCRILKCL
+567 NPCRILKCL

-626 YAEWYSTAPAPE
+626 YAEWYSTATAPK

-720 EKKVQAYIAEHIT
+720 EKDVRAYIAKHIT

-831 DWGELIEESKDIII
+831 DWGKLIEESKDIII

-915 QFLPKSAQVREI
+915 QFLPKSTQVREI

-942 TAASAAKLLNIDPQA
+942 TAASAAKLLNIDSQA

>member
-1 MNGSPNMQITPDVN
+1 MNGMYGMSTAEQLIAINHMQVAANHAVPSGAMPFQEVLRVYGEDQIT
-15 QALANANIPLSPA
+15 
-28 LTQYFQQN
+28 
-36 VTPYLDQ
+36 
-43 LQYQMYQTQ
+43 
-52 VSLQD
+52 
-57 TLQFFV
+57 
-63 NQNRCQLAEIDR
+63 
-75 LKQVRQTM
+75 
-83 PRMFCERQIDGY
+83 
-95 GVCIDHGNQT
+95 GVGSCIDYEKRKIKRI
-105 LVGKLR
+105 GKLR
-111 IRSVH
+111 IHSIH
-116 HCYIDKDGYRKEL
+116 HCYIDKDGQRKEF
-129 LYVLYS
+129 LYVSYS
-135 SMDDNI
+135 SMDDST
-141 HSAVVPRDKL
+141 HLAVVPCDKL

-165 VCKSKA
+165 MCKSKA
-171 MANDYVA
+171 MANDYIA
-178 HCINNFAQKRILYI
+178 YCIRCFPPQSTQYFP
-192 SEYPGFSFVKSKEG
+192 EYAGFSFIEQSEN
-206 STLVQFCCNRNQFGM
+206 STFIRFDCNRKCFDM
-221 NPLKHCSPYFTKK
+221 KLLKHCSPYFTKK

-273 FFREEKYST
+273 FFREEKYSM

-357 ENDSMDC
+357 ENDNMDC

-385 ICLTLPENFAPA
+385 ICLTLPKNFAPA
-397 MTKEEEAEMCDDLNY
+397 MTTEEEAEMCDDLNY
-412 LINTIASYICKNYE
+412 LVNIIISRICKSYTV
-426 LFRDRFKQN
+426 LPGSFRDEFHEQ
-435 FIDIFNSEFEQYSP
+435 IDLYTS

-457 IITAGALL
+457 IITASALL
-465 DTVYFCV
+465 DTVYSCMIACF
-472 IDCILDF
+472 LEF
-479 DSQPIAP
+479 DSQPITM
-486 LIYSILYDS
+486 LIRSVLSDS

-521 KLKILQHSKEMD
+521 KLKILRHSKEMD

-547 LILEESAIENVLI
+547 LILEESAMENVLI

-626 YAEWYSTAPAPE
+626 YAEWYSTAPVPE

-785 SDMIQKGNVDMTSL
+785 SDMIQNGNVDMASL

-915 QFLPKSAQVREI
+915 QFLPKSTQVREI

-942 TAASAAKLLNIDPQA
+942 TAASAAKLLQVDSKE

-971 FYNQNRQKAIPGI
+971 FYNQNRQKAVPGI

-994 KAKPKLHKRPFI
+994 KAKPKLHKRPLI

-1017 FPPAKN
+1017 FSPAKN

>member
-1 MNGSPNMQITPDVN
+1 MYGMSTAEQLIAINHMQVAANHAVPSGAMPFQEVLRVYGEDQIT
-15 QALANANIPLSPA
+15 
-28 LTQYFQQN
+28 
-36 VTPYLDQ
+36 
-43 LQYQMYQTQ
+43 
-52 VSLQD
+52 
-57 TLQFFV
+57 
-63 NQNRCQLAEIDR
+63 
-75 LKQVRQTM
+75 
-83 PRMFCERQIDGY
+83 
-95 GVCIDHGNQT
+95 GVGSCIDYEKRKIKRI
-105 LVGKLR
+105 GKLR

-116 HCYIDKDGYRKEL
+116 HCYIVKDGYRKEL

-135 SMDDNI
+135 STDDNI

-165 VCKSKA
+165 MCKSKA
-171 MANDYVA
+171 MANDYIA
-178 HCINNFAQKRILYI
+178 YCIRCFPPKSTQYFP
-192 SEYPGFSFVKSKEG
+192 EYAGFSFIEQSENSTSIRFDCKSKEG
-206 STLVQFCCNRNQFGM
+206 RTLVQFCCNKNQFGM
-221 NPLKHCSPYFTKK
+221 NLLKHCSPYFTKK

-261 LFVFSLCGLLSS
+261 LFVFFLCGLLSS
-273 FFREEKYST
+273 FFREEKYSM

-321 VKTELLHAK
+321 VKMELLHAK

-357 ENDSMDC
+357 ENDNMDC

-397 MTKEEEAEMCDDLNY
+397 MTTEEEAEMCDDLNY
-412 LINTIASYICKNYE
+412 LVNFIISCICKSYTV
-426 LFRDRFKQN
+426 LPGAFRDEFHEQ
-435 FIDIFNSEFEQYSP
+435 IDLYTS

-457 IITAGALL
+457 MIAAGALL

-472 IDCILDF
+472 IACFLEF
-479 DSQPIAP
+479 DSQPITM
-486 LIYSILYDS
+486 LIRSVLSDS

-503 DAVSEHFIAALN
+503 DAVSEQFIAALN

-521 KLKILQHSKEMD
+521 KLKILRHSKEMD

-547 LILEESAIENVLI
+547 LILEESAMENVLI

-720 EKKVQAYIAEHIT
+720 EKEVQAYIAEHIT

-785 SDMIQKGNVDMTSL
+785 SDMIQKGNVDMASL

-845 ISTKA
+845 
-850 VRSNGGSGLIDMLL
+850 
-864 MSLYYYQQAHGEKQL
+864 
-879 SVFIDEIRT
+879 
-888 QNLST
+888 
-893 KGPIAKILTE
+893 
-903 SRKNRMSLNFAT
+903 
-915 QFLPKSAQVREI
+915 
-927 MDNAAIHAFFPLDDR
+927 
-942 TAASAAKLLNIDPQA
+942 
-957 LTLLETGECYIKGT
+957 
-971 FYNQNRQKAIPGI
+971 
-984 LHGTTYRNFK
+984 K
-994 KAKPKLHKRPFI
+994 KH
-1006 DVPCFDEKRCN
+1006 
-1017 FPPAKN
+1017 

>member
-1 MNGSPNMQITPDVN
+1 MNGMYGMSTAEQLIAINHMQVAANHAVPSGAMPFQEVLRVYGEDQIT
-15 QALANANIPLSPA
+15 
-28 LTQYFQQN
+28 
-36 VTPYLDQ
+36 
-43 LQYQMYQTQ
+43 
-52 VSLQD
+52 
-57 TLQFFV
+57 
-63 NQNRCQLAEIDR
+63 
-75 LKQVRQTM
+75 
-83 PRMFCERQIDGY
+83 
-95 GVCIDHGNQT
+95 GVGSCIDYEKRKIKRI
-105 LVGKLR
+105 GKLR
-111 IRSVH
+111 IHSIH
-116 HCYIDKDGYRKEL
+116 HCYIDKDGQRKEF
-129 LYVLYS
+129 LYVSYS
-135 SMDDNI
+135 SMDDST
-141 HSAVVPRDKL
+141 HLAVVPCDKL

-165 VCKSKA
+165 MCKSKA
-171 MANDYVA
+171 MANDYIA
-178 HCINNFAQKRILYI
+178 YCIRCFPPQSTQYFP
-192 SEYPGFSFVKSKEG
+192 EYAGFSFIEQSEN
-206 STLVQFCCNRNQFGM
+206 STFIRFDCNRKCFDM
-221 NPLKHCSPYFTKK
+221 KLLKHCSPYFTKK

-273 FFREEKYST
+273 FFREEKYSM

-357 ENDSMDC
+357 ENDNMDC

-385 ICLTLPENFAPA
+385 ICLTLPKNFAPA
-397 MTKEEEAEMCDDLNY
+397 MTTEEEAEMCDDLNY
-412 LINTIASYICKNYE
+412 LVNIIISRICKSYTV
-426 LFRDRFKQN
+426 LPGSFRDEFHEQ
-435 FIDIFNSEFEQYSP
+435 IDLYTS

-457 IITAGALL
+457 IITASALL
-465 DTVYFCV
+465 DTVYSCMIACF
-472 IDCILDF
+472 LEF
-479 DSQPIAP
+479 DSQPITM
-486 LIYSILYDS
+486 LIRSVLSDS

-521 KLKILQHSKEMD
+521 KLKILRHSKEMD

-547 LILEESAIENVLI
+547 LILEESAMENVLI

-626 YAEWYSTAPAPE
+626 YAEWYSTAPVPE

-799 YEVLTSEQIPYD
+799 YEVLTSKQIPYD

>member
-1 MNGSPNMQITPDVN
+1 MNGMYGMSTAEQLIAINHMQVAANHAVPSGAMPFQEVLRVYGEDQIT
-15 QALANANIPLSPA
+15 
-28 LTQYFQQN
+28 
-36 VTPYLDQ
+36 
-43 LQYQMYQTQ
+43 
-52 VSLQD
+52 
-57 TLQFFV
+57 
-63 NQNRCQLAEIDR
+63 
-75 LKQVRQTM
+75 
-83 PRMFCERQIDGY
+83 
-95 GVCIDHGNQT
+95 GVGSCIDYEKRKIKRI
-105 LVGKLR
+105 GKLR
-111 IRSVH
+111 IHSIH
-116 HCYIDKDGYRKEL
+116 HCYIDKDGQRKEF
-129 LYVLYS
+129 LYVSYS
-135 SMDDNI
+135 SMDDST
-141 HSAVVPRDKL
+141 HLAVVPCDKL

-165 VCKSKA
+165 MCKSKA
-171 MANDYVA
+171 MANDYIA
-178 HCINNFAQKRILYI
+178 YCIRCFPPQSTQYFP
-192 SEYPGFSFVKSKEG
+192 EYAGFSFIEQSEN
-206 STLVQFCCNRNQFGM
+206 STFIRFDCNRKCFDM
-221 NPLKHCSPYFTKK
+221 KLLKHCSPYFTKK

-273 FFREEKYST
+273 FFREEKYSM

-357 ENDSMDC
+357 ENDNMDC

-385 ICLTLPENFAPA
+385 ICLTLPKNFAPA
-397 MTKEEEAEMCDDLNY
+397 MTTEEEAEMCDDLNY
-412 LINTIASYICKNYE
+412 LVNIIISRICKSYTV
-426 LFRDRFKQN
+426 LPGSFRDEFHEQ
-435 FIDIFNSEFEQYSP
+435 IDLYTS

-457 IITAGALL
+457 IITASALL
-465 DTVYFCV
+465 DTVYSCMIACF
-472 IDCILDF
+472 LEF
-479 DSQPIAP
+479 DSQPITM
-486 LIYSILYDS
+486 LIRSVLSDS

-521 KLKILQHSKEMD
+521 KLKILRHSKEMD

-547 LILEESAIENVLI
+547 LILEESAMENVLI

-626 YAEWYSTAPAPE
+626 YAEWYSTAPVPE

-864 MSLYYYQQAHGEKQL
+864 MSLYYYHQAHGEKQL

>member
-1 MNGSPNMQITPDVN
+1 MNGMYGMSTAEQLIAINHMQVAANHAVPSGAMPFQEVLRVYGEDQIT
-15 QALANANIPLSPA
+15 
-28 LTQYFQQN
+28 
-36 VTPYLDQ
+36 
-43 LQYQMYQTQ
+43 
-52 VSLQD
+52 
-57 TLQFFV
+57 
-63 NQNRCQLAEIDR
+63 
-75 LKQVRQTM
+75 
-83 PRMFCERQIDGY
+83 
-95 GVCIDHGNQT
+95 GVGSCIDQEKRKIKRI
-105 LVGKLR
+105 GKLR
-111 IRSVH
+111 IHSIH

-129 LYVLYS
+129 LYVLYFS
-135 SMDDNI
+135 TDDNI

-151 ASKNLLPLFESFQW
+151 ASKNLLPLFEFFQW

-221 NPLKHCSPYFTKK
+221 NLLKHCSPYFTKK

-273 FFREEKYST
+273 FFREEKYSM

-310 KPLTLCSNKSA
+310 KPLTLCSNKRA
-321 VKTELLHAK
+321 V
-330 DETVILSD
+330 
-338 RSIIDDDK
+338 
-346 KRTEMLQHILT
+346 RTEMLQHILT
-357 ENDSMDC
+357 ENDNMDC

-385 ICLTLPENFAPA
+385 ICLTLPENFALA

-426 LFRDRFKQN
+426 LFRDTFKQS
-435 FIDIFNSEFEQYSP
+435 FIDIFNSEFKQYSP

-486 LIYSILYDS
+486 LIYPILYDS

-521 KLKILQHSKEMD
+521 KLKILRHSKEMD

-588 RYPLVVYSH
+588 RYPLVVYSN

-643 TENRIGGVSYQVF
+643 TENCIGGVSYQVF

-720 EKKVQAYIAEHIT
+720 EQDVRAYIAKHIT

-785 SDMIQKGNVDMTSL
+785 SDMIQKGNVDMASL

-845 ISTKA
+845 
-850 VRSNGGSGLIDMLL
+850 
-864 MSLYYYQQAHGEKQL
+864 
-879 SVFIDEIRT
+879 
-888 QNLST
+888 
-893 KGPIAKILTE
+893 
-903 SRKNRMSLNFAT
+903 
-915 QFLPKSAQVREI
+915 
-927 MDNAAIHAFFPLDDR
+927 
-942 TAASAAKLLNIDPQA
+942 
-957 LTLLETGECYIKGT
+957 
-971 FYNQNRQKAIPGI
+971 
-984 LHGTTYRNFK
+984 K
-994 KAKPKLHKRPFI
+994 KH
-1006 DVPCFDEKRCN
+1006 
-1017 FPPAKN
+1017 

>member
-1 MNGSPNMQITPDVN
+1 MNGMYGMSTAEQLIAINHMQVAANHAVPSGAIPFQEVLRVYGEDQIT
-15 QALANANIPLSPA
+15 
-28 LTQYFQQN
+28 
-36 VTPYLDQ
+36 
-43 LQYQMYQTQ
+43 
-52 VSLQD
+52 
-57 TLQFFV
+57 
-63 NQNRCQLAEIDR
+63 
-75 LKQVRQTM
+75 
-83 PRMFCERQIDGY
+83 
-95 GVCIDHGNQT
+95 GVGSCIDYEKRKIKRI
-105 LVGKLR
+105 GKLR
-111 IRSVH
+111 IHNVC
-116 HCYIDKDGYRKEL
+116 HCYIDKDGQRKEF
-129 LYVLYS
+129 LYVSYS
-135 SMDDNI
+135 SMDDST
-141 HSAVVPRDKL
+141 HLAVVPCDKL

-165 VCKSKA
+165 MCKSKA
-171 MANDYVA
+171 MANDYIA
-178 HCINNFAQKRILYI
+178 YCIRCFPPKSTQYFP
-192 SEYPGFSFVKSKEG
+192 EYAGFSFIEQSEN
-206 STLVQFCCNRNQFGM
+206 STSIRFDCNRKCFDM
-221 NPLKHCSPYFTKK
+221 KLRKHCSPYFTKK
-234 VLPSTKDRPLGI
+234 VLPSIKDRPLGI

-273 FFREEKYST
+273 FFREEKYSM

-357 ENDSMDC
+357 ENDNMDC

-397 MTKEEEAEMCDDLNY
+397 MTTEEEAEMCDDLNY
-412 LINTIASYICKNYE
+412 LVNIIISRICKSYTV
-426 LFRDRFKQN
+426 LPGSFRDEFHEQ
-435 FIDIFNSEFEQYSP
+435 IDLYTS

-457 IITAGALL
+457 MIAAGALL
-465 DTVYFCV
+465 DTVYSCMIAYF
-472 IDCILDF
+472 LEF
-479 DSQPIAP
+479 DSQPITM
-486 LIYSILYDS
+486 LIRSVLSDS

-503 DAVSEHFIAALN
+503 DAVSEQFIAALN

-521 KLKILQHSKEMD
+521 KLKILRHSKEMD

-588 RYPLVVYSH
+588 RYPLVVYSN

-720 EKKVQAYIAEHIT
+720 EKDVRAYIAEHIT

-747 KLGDSGNGEDTIRK
+747 KLGDSGNLEDTIRK

-785 SDMIQKGNVDMTSL
+785 SDMIQNGNVDMASL

-831 DWGELIEESKDIII
+831 DWGKLIEESKDIII

>member
-1 MNGSPNMQITPDVN
+1 
-15 QALANANIPLSPA
+15 
-28 LTQYFQQN
+28 
-36 VTPYLDQ
+36 
-43 LQYQMYQTQ
+43 
-52 VSLQD
+52 
-57 TLQFFV
+57 
-63 NQNRCQLAEIDR
+63 
-75 LKQVRQTM
+75 
-83 PRMFCERQIDGY
+83 
-95 GVCIDHGNQT
+95 
-105 LVGKLR
+105 
-111 IRSVH
+111 
-116 HCYIDKDGYRKEL
+116 
-129 LYVLYS
+129 
-135 SMDDNI
+135 
-141 HSAVVPRDKL
+141 
-151 ASKNLLPLFESFQW
+151 
-165 VCKSKA
+165 
-171 MANDYVA
+171 
-178 HCINNFAQKRILYI
+178 
-192 SEYPGFSFVKSKEG
+192 
-206 STLVQFCCNRNQFGM
+206 
-221 NPLKHCSPYFTKK
+221 
-234 VLPSTKDRPLGI
+234 
-246 KGICEKYLDTDKKMM
+246 
-261 LFVFSLCGLLSS
+261 
-273 FFREEKYST
+273 
-282 ERILTIS
+282 
-289 APDAA
+289 
-294 SERFAT
+294 
-300 LLMQIFNRGT
+300 
-310 KPLTLCSNKSA
+310 
-321 VKTELLHAK
+321 
-330 DETVILSD
+330 
-338 RSIIDDDK
+338 
-346 KRTEMLQHILT
+346 
-357 ENDSMDC
+357 
-364 QPHNLA
+364 
-370 IFSTHAQYLLPPEKK
+370 
-385 ICLTLPENFAPA
+385 
-397 MTKEEEAEMCDDLNY
+397 MCDDLNY

-426 LFRDRFKQN
+426 LFRDTFKQS
-435 FIDIFNSEFEQYSP
+435 FIAIFNSEFEQYSP

-457 IITAGALL
+457 IIAAGALL

-472 IDCILDF
+472 INCILNF
-479 DSQPIAP
+479 DSQPITP
-486 LIYSILYDS
+486 LIYSILYNS

-503 DAVSEHFIAALN
+503 DAVSEQFIAALN

-521 KLKILQHSKEMD
+521 KLKILRHSKEMD

-720 EKKVQAYIAEHIT
+720 EKDVRAYIAKHIT

-785 SDMIQKGNVDMTSL
+785 SDMIQKGNVDMASL

-845 ISTKA
+845 
-850 VRSNGGSGLIDMLL
+850 
-864 MSLYYYQQAHGEKQL
+864 
-879 SVFIDEIRT
+879 
-888 QNLST
+888 
-893 KGPIAKILTE
+893 
-903 SRKNRMSLNFAT
+903 
-915 QFLPKSAQVREI
+915 
-927 MDNAAIHAFFPLDDR
+927 
-942 TAASAAKLLNIDPQA
+942 
-957 LTLLETGECYIKGT
+957 
-971 FYNQNRQKAIPGI
+971 
-984 LHGTTYRNFK
+984 K
-994 KAKPKLHKRPFI
+994 KH
-1006 DVPCFDEKRCN
+1006 
-1017 FPPAKN
+1017 

>member
-63 NQNRCQLAEIDR
+63 NQNRCQLAEIER

-111 IRSVH
+111 IRSVC
-116 HCYIDKDGYRKEL
+116 HCHIDKDGYRKEL

-135 SMDDNI
+135 NTDDNI
-141 HSAVVPRDKL
+141 HSAVIPRDKL

-165 VCKSKA
+165 MCKSKA
-171 MANDYVA
+171 MANDYIA
-178 HCINNFAQKRILYI
+178 HCINNFAQKRILCI

-206 STLVQFCCNRNQFGM
+206 STLVQFFCNRNQFRM
-221 NPLKHCSPYFTKK
+221 NLLKHCSPYFTKK
-234 VLPSTKDRPLGI
+234 VLPRMQDRPLGI
-246 KGICEKYLDTDKKMM
+246 KEICEKYLDTDKKMM

-273 FFREEKYST
+273 FFREEKYSM

-321 VKTELLHAK
+321 VRTELLHAK

-357 ENDSMDC
+357 ENDNMDC

-397 MTKEEEAEMCDDLNY
+397 MTTEEEAEMCDDLNY
-412 LINTIASYICKNYE
+412 LVNFIISCICKSYTV
-426 LFRDRFKQN
+426 LPGAFRDEFHEQ
-435 FIDIFNSEFEQYSP
+435 IDLYTS

-457 IITAGALL
+457 MIAAGALL

-472 IDCILDF
+472 IACFLEF
-479 DSQPIAP
+479 DSQPITM
-486 LIYSILYDS
+486 LIRSVLSDS

-503 DAVSEHFIAALN
+503 DAVSEQFIAALN

-521 KLKILQHSKEMD
+521 KLKILRHSKEMD

-720 EKKVQAYIAEHIT
+720 EQDVRAYIAEHIT

-747 KLGDSGNGEDTIRK
+747 KLDDSGNGEDTIRK

-785 SDMIQKGNVDMTSL
+785 SDMIQNGNVDMASL

-831 DWGELIEESKDIII
+831 DWGKLIEESKDIII

-915 QFLPKSAQVREI
+915 QFLPKSTQVREI

-942 TAASAAKLLNIDPQA
+942 TAASAAKLLQVDSKE

-994 KAKPKLHKRPFI
+994 KSKPESSSHSFI

>member
-63 NQNRCQLAEIDR
+63 NQNRCQLAEIER

-192 SEYPGFSFVKSKEG
+192 PEYPGFSFIEQSEN
-206 STLVQFCCNRNQFGM
+206 STFIRFDCNRKCFDM
-221 NPLKHCSPYFTKK
+221 KLLKHCSPYFTKK

-273 FFREEKYST
+273 FFRKEKYSM

-330 DETVILSD
+330 DETIILSD

-346 KRTEMLQHILT
+346 KR
-357 ENDSMDC
+357 
-364 QPHNLA
+364 
-370 IFSTHAQYLLPPEKK
+370 
-385 ICLTLPENFAPA
+385 
-397 MTKEEEAEMCDDLNY
+397 
-412 LINTIASYICKNYE
+412 
-426 LFRDRFKQN
+426 
-435 FIDIFNSEFEQYSP
+435 
-449 YFQGKSKE
+449 
-457 IITAGALL
+457 AGALL
-465 DTVYFCV
+465 DTVYSCMIAYF
-472 IDCILDF
+472 LEF
-479 DSQPIAP
+479 DSQPITM
-486 LIYSILYDS
+486 LIRSVLSDS
-495 QTVSGTSE
+495 QTVSDTSE
-503 DAVSEHFIAALN
+503 DAVSEQFIAALN

-521 KLKILQHSKEMD
+521 KLKILRHSKEMD
-533 FQEGTNQLIVKDKL
+533 FQEGTNQLIVKEDL

-588 RYPLVVYSH
+588 RYPLVVYSN

-720 EKKVQAYIAEHIT
+720 EQDVRAYIAEHIT

-775 KQQAAVHAAI
+775 KQQAAVHAVI
-785 SDMIQKGNVDMTSL
+785 SDMIQNGNVDMASL

-845 ISTKA
+845 
-850 VRSNGGSGLIDMLL
+850 
-864 MSLYYYQQAHGEKQL
+864 
-879 SVFIDEIRT
+879 
-888 QNLST
+888 
-893 KGPIAKILTE
+893 
-903 SRKNRMSLNFAT
+903 
-915 QFLPKSAQVREI
+915 
-927 MDNAAIHAFFPLDDR
+927 
-942 TAASAAKLLNIDPQA
+942 
-957 LTLLETGECYIKGT
+957 
-971 FYNQNRQKAIPGI
+971 
-984 LHGTTYRNFK
+984 K
-994 KAKPKLHKRPFI
+994 KH
-1006 DVPCFDEKRCN
+1006 
-1017 FPPAKN
+1017 

>member
-1 MNGSPNMQITPDVN
+1 
-15 QALANANIPLSPA
+15 
-28 LTQYFQQN
+28 
-36 VTPYLDQ
+36 
-43 LQYQMYQTQ
+43 
-52 VSLQD
+52 
-57 TLQFFV
+57 
-63 NQNRCQLAEIDR
+63 
-75 LKQVRQTM
+75 M

-192 SEYPGFSFVKSKEG
+192 SEYPGFSFIEQSEN
-206 STLVQFCCNRNQFGM
+206 STFIRFDCNRKCFDM
-221 NPLKHCSPYFTKK
+221 KLLKHCSPYFTKK

-273 FFREEKYST
+273 FFREEKYSM

-357 ENDSMDC
+357 ENDNMDC

-385 ICLTLPENFAPA
+385 ICLTLPKNFAPA
-397 MTKEEEAEMCDDLNY
+397 MTTEEEAEMCDDLNY
-412 LINTIASYICKNYE
+412 LVNIIISRICKSYTV
-426 LFRDRFKQN
+426 LPGSFRDEFHEQ
-435 FIDIFNSEFEQYSP
+435 IDLYTS

-457 IITAGALL
+457 IITASALL
-465 DTVYFCV
+465 DTVYSCMIACF
-472 IDCILDF
+472 LEF
-479 DSQPIAP
+479 DSQPITM
-486 LIYSILYDS
+486 LIRSVLSDS

-521 KLKILQHSKEMD
+521 KLKILRHSKEMD

-547 LILEESAIENVLI
+547 LILEESAMENVLI

-626 YAEWYSTAPAPE
+626 YAEWYSTAPVPE

-720 EKKVQAYIAEHIT
+720 EQDVRAYIAEHIT

-747 KLGDSGNGEDTIRK
+747 KLGDSGNEEDTIRK

-785 SDMIQKGNVDMTSL
+785 SDMIQKGNVDMASL

-831 DWGELIEESKDIII
+831 DWGELIEESKNIII

-915 QFLPKSAQVREI
+915 QFLPKSTQVREI

-942 TAASAAKLLNIDPQA
+942 TAASAAKLLQVDSKE

-971 FYNQNRQKAIPGI
+971 FYNQNRQKAVPGI

-994 KAKPKLHKRPFI
+994 KAKPKLHKRPLI

-1017 FPPAKN
+1017 FSPAKN

>member
-1 MNGSPNMQITPDVN
+1 MNGMYGMSTAEQLIAINHMQVAANHAVPSGAIPFQEVLRVYGEDQIT
-15 QALANANIPLSPA
+15 
-28 LTQYFQQN
+28 
-36 VTPYLDQ
+36 
-43 LQYQMYQTQ
+43 
-52 VSLQD
+52 
-57 TLQFFV
+57 
-63 NQNRCQLAEIDR
+63 
-75 LKQVRQTM
+75 
-83 PRMFCERQIDGY
+83 
-95 GVCIDHGNQT
+95 GVGSCIDYEKRKIKRI
-105 LVGKLR
+105 GKLR
-111 IRSVH
+111 IHNVC
-116 HCYIDKDGYRKEL
+116 HCYIDKDGQRKEF
-129 LYVLYS
+129 LYVSYS
-135 SMDDNI
+135 SMDDST
-141 HSAVVPRDKL
+141 HLAVVPCDKL

-165 VCKSKA
+165 MCKSKA
-171 MANDYVA
+171 MANDYIA
-178 HCINNFAQKRILYI
+178 YCIRCFPPKSTQYFP
-192 SEYPGFSFVKSKEG
+192 EYAGFSFIEQSEN
-206 STLVQFCCNRNQFGM
+206 STSIRFDCNRKCFDM
-221 NPLKHCSPYFTKK
+221 KLRKHCSPYFTKK
-234 VLPSTKDRPLGI
+234 VLPRIKDRPLGI

-273 FFREEKYST
+273 FFREEKYSM

-357 ENDSMDC
+357 ENDNMDC

-397 MTKEEEAEMCDDLNY
+397 MTTEEEAEMCDDLNY
-412 LINTIASYICKNYE
+412 LVNIIISRICKSYTV
-426 LFRDRFKQN
+426 LPGSFRDEFHEQ
-435 FIDIFNSEFEQYSP
+435 IDLYTS

-457 IITAGALL
+457 MIAAGALL
-465 DTVYFCV
+465 DTVYSCMIAYF
-472 IDCILDF
+472 LEF
-479 DSQPIAP
+479 DSQPITM
-486 LIYSILYDS
+486 LIRSVLSDS

-503 DAVSEHFIAALN
+503 DAVSEQFIAALN

-521 KLKILQHSKEMD
+521 KLKILRHSKEMD

-588 RYPLVVYSH
+588 RYPLVVYSN

-720 EKKVQAYIAEHIT
+720 EKDVRAYIAEHIT

-747 KLGDSGNGEDTIRK
+747 KLGDSGNLEDTIRK

-785 SDMIQKGNVDMTSL
+785 SDMIQNGNVDMASL

-831 DWGELIEESKDIII
+831 DWGKLIEESKDIII

-915 QFLPKSAQVREI
+915 QFLPKSTQVREI

-942 TAASAAKLLNIDPQA
+942 TAASAAKLLQVDSKE

-994 KAKPKLHKRPFI
+994 KSKPESSSHSFI

>member
-1 MNGSPNMQITPDVN
+1 MNGMSTAEQLIAINHMQVAANQMQLAANYAAPSGATPFQEVIRVYGEDQIT
-15 QALANANIPLSPA
+15 
-28 LTQYFQQN
+28 
-36 VTPYLDQ
+36 
-43 LQYQMYQTQ
+43 
-52 VSLQD
+52 
-57 TLQFFV
+57 
-63 NQNRCQLAEIDR
+63 
-75 LKQVRQTM
+75 
-83 PRMFCERQIDGY
+83 
-95 GVCIDHGNQT
+95 GVGSCIDYEKRKIKRI
-105 LVGKLR
+105 GKLR
-111 IRSVH
+111 IHSVC
-116 HCYIDKDGYRKEL
+116 HCYIDKDGQQKEF
-129 LYVLYS
+129 LYVSYS
-135 SMDDNI
+135 STDDNI

-165 VCKSKA
+165 MCKSKA
-171 MANDYVA
+171 MANDYIA
-178 HCINNFAQKRILYI
+178 YCIHCFPPKSTQYFPEHA
-192 SEYPGFSFVKSKEG
+192 GFSFIEQSEN
-206 STLVQFCCNRNQFGM
+206 STFIRFDCNRKCFDM
-221 NPLKHCSPYFTKK
+221 NLLKYCSPYFTKK

-273 FFREEKYST
+273 FFREEKYSM

-310 KPLTLCSNKSA
+310 KPLTFCSDKRA
-321 VKTELLHAK
+321 VRTELLHAK

-412 LINTIASYICKNYE
+412 LVNIIISRICKSYTV
-426 LFRDRFKQN
+426 LPGSFRDEFHEQ
-435 FIDIFNSEFEQYSP
+435 IDLYTS

-457 IITAGALL
+457 MIAAGALL
-465 DTVYFCV
+465 DTVYSCMIACF
-472 IDCILDF
+472 LEF
-479 DSQPIAP
+479 DSQPITM
-486 LIYSILYDS
+486 LIRSVLSNS

-503 DAVSEHFIAALN
+503 DAVSEQFIAALN

-521 KLKILQHSKEMD
+521 KLKILRHSKEMD

-567 NTCRILKCL
+567 NTCHILKCL

-626 YAEWYSTAPAPE
+626 YAEWYSTATAPK

-720 EKKVQAYIAEHIT
+720 EQDVRAYIAKHIT

-831 DWGELIEESKDIII
+831 DWGKLIEESKDIII

-942 TAASAAKLLNIDPQA
+942 TAASAAKLLQVDSKE

-994 KAKPKLHKRPFI
+994 KAKPKSSRHFFI

>member
-1 MNGSPNMQITPDVN
+1 MNGMYGMSTAEQLIAINHMQVAANHAVPSGAMPFQEVLRVYGEDQIT
-15 QALANANIPLSPA
+15 
-28 LTQYFQQN
+28 
-36 VTPYLDQ
+36 
-43 LQYQMYQTQ
+43 
-52 VSLQD
+52 
-57 TLQFFV
+57 
-63 NQNRCQLAEIDR
+63 
-75 LKQVRQTM
+75 
-83 PRMFCERQIDGY
+83 
-95 GVCIDHGNQT
+95 GVGSCIDYEKRKIKRI
-105 LVGKLR
+105 GKLR
-111 IRSVH
+111 IHSIH
-116 HCYIDKDGYRKEL
+116 HCYIDKDGQRKEF
-129 LYVLYS
+129 LYVSYS
-135 SMDDNI
+135 SMDDST
-141 HSAVVPRDKL
+141 HLAVVPCDKL
-151 ASKNLLPLFESFQW
+151 ASKNLLPLFEAFQW

-171 MANDYVA
+171 MANDYIA
-178 HCINNFAQKRILYI
+178 YCIHCFLPKSTQYFP
-192 SEYPGFSFVKSKEG
+192 EYAGFSFIEQSEN
-206 STLVQFCCNRNQFGM
+206 STFIRFDCNRKCFDM
-221 NPLKHCSPYFTKK
+221 KLLKHCSPYFTKK

-273 FFREEKYST
+273 FFRKEKYSM

-357 ENDSMDC
+357 ENDNMDC

-397 MTKEEEAEMCDDLNY
+397 MTTEEEAEMCDDLNY
-412 LINTIASYICKNYE
+412 LVNIIISRICKSYTV
-426 LFRDRFKQN
+426 LPGSFRDEFHEQ
-435 FIDIFNSEFEQYSP
+435 IDLYTS

-457 IITAGALL
+457 IIAAGALL

-472 IDCILDF
+472 INCILEF
-479 DSQPIAP
+479 DSQPITP

-503 DAVSEHFIAALN
+503 DAVSEQFIAALN

-521 KLKILQHSKEMD
+521 KLKILRHSKEMD

-547 LILEESAIENVLI
+547 LILEESAMENVLI

-588 RYPLVVYSH
+588 RYPLMVYSN

-643 TENRIGGVSYQVF
+643 TENCIGGVSYQVF

-720 EKKVQAYIAEHIT
+720 EQDVRAYIAKHIT

-785 SDMIQKGNVDMTSL
+785 SDMIQNGNVDMASL

-915 QFLPKSAQVREI
+915 QFLPKSTQVREI

-942 TAASAAKLLNIDPQA
+942 TAASAAKLLQVDSKE

-971 FYNQNRQKAIPGI
+971 FYNQNRQKAVPGI

-994 KAKPKLHKRPFI
+994 KAKPKLHKRPLI

-1017 FPPAKN
+1017 FSPAKN

>member
-1 MNGSPNMQITPDVN
+1 
-15 QALANANIPLSPA
+15 
-28 LTQYFQQN
+28 
-36 VTPYLDQ
+36 
-43 LQYQMYQTQ
+43 
-52 VSLQD
+52 
-57 TLQFFV
+57 
-63 NQNRCQLAEIDR
+63 
-75 LKQVRQTM
+75 M

-192 SEYPGFSFVKSKEG
+192 SEYPGFSFIEQSEN
-206 STLVQFCCNRNQFGM
+206 STFIRFDCNRKCFDM
-221 NPLKHCSPYFTKK
+221 KLLKHCSPYFTKK

-273 FFREEKYST
+273 FFRKEKYSM

-330 DETVILSD
+330 DETIILSD

-346 KRTEMLQHILT
+346 KR
-357 ENDSMDC
+357 
-364 QPHNLA
+364 
-370 IFSTHAQYLLPPEKK
+370 
-385 ICLTLPENFAPA
+385 
-397 MTKEEEAEMCDDLNY
+397 
-412 LINTIASYICKNYE
+412 
-426 LFRDRFKQN
+426 
-435 FIDIFNSEFEQYSP
+435 
-449 YFQGKSKE
+449 
-457 IITAGALL
+457 AGALL
-465 DTVYFCV
+465 DTVYSCMIAYF
-472 IDCILDF
+472 LEF
-479 DSQPIAP
+479 DSQPITM
-486 LIYSILYDS
+486 LIRSVLSDS
-495 QTVSGTSE
+495 QTVSDTSE
-503 DAVSEHFIAALN
+503 DAVSEQFIAALN

-521 KLKILQHSKEMD
+521 KLKILRHSKEMD
-533 FQEGTNQLIVKDKL
+533 FQEGTNQLIVKEDL

-588 RYPLVVYSH
+588 RYPLVVYSN

-685 SLQKLHRPVIVFDT
+685 SLQKLHRPVIVF
-699 SESFTEEEIL
+699 
-709 EKLSVGCGETA
+709 G
-720 EKKVQAYIAEHIT
+720 
-733 FHRIEEDGIPVDLL
+733 
-747 KLGDSGNGEDTIRK
+747 
-761 IESIVES
+761 
-768 HNPNMGS
+768 
-775 KQQAAVHAAI
+775 
-785 SDMIQKGNVDMTSL
+785 
-799 YEVLTSEQIPYD
+799 
-811 LADQLA
+811 
-817 DTLSF
+817 
-822 FVNFKANDR
+822 
-831 DWGELIEESKDIII
+831 
-845 ISTKA
+845 
-850 VRSNGGSGLIDMLL
+850 
-864 MSLYYYQQAHGEKQL
+864 YQ
-879 SVFIDEIRT
+879 
-888 QNLST
+888 
-893 KGPIAKILTE
+893 
-903 SRKNRMSLNFAT
+903 
-915 QFLPKSAQVREI
+915 
-927 MDNAAIHAFFPLDDR
+927 
-942 TAASAAKLLNIDPQA
+942 
-957 LTLLETGECYIKGT
+957 
-971 FYNQNRQKAIPGI
+971 
-984 LHGTTYRNFK
+984 
-994 KAKPKLHKRPFI
+994 
-1006 DVPCFDEKRCN
+1006 
-1017 FPPAKN
+1017 

>member
-1 MNGSPNMQITPDVN
+1 M
-15 QALANANIPLSPA
+15 
-28 LTQYFQQN
+28 
-36 VTPYLDQ
+36 
-43 LQYQMYQTQ
+43 
-52 VSLQD
+52 
-57 TLQFFV
+57 
-63 NQNRCQLAEIDR
+63 
-75 LKQVRQTM
+75 
-83 PRMFCERQIDGY
+83 
-95 GVCIDHGNQT
+95 
-105 LVGKLR
+105 
-111 IRSVH
+111 
-116 HCYIDKDGYRKEL
+116 
-129 LYVLYS
+129 
-135 SMDDNI
+135 
-141 HSAVVPRDKL
+141 
-151 ASKNLLPLFESFQW
+151 
-165 VCKSKA
+165 
-171 MANDYVA
+171 
-178 HCINNFAQKRILYI
+178 
-192 SEYPGFSFVKSKEG
+192 
-206 STLVQFCCNRNQFGM
+206 
-221 NPLKHCSPYFTKK
+221 
-234 VLPSTKDRPLGI
+234 
-246 KGICEKYLDTDKKMM
+246 
-261 LFVFSLCGLLSS
+261 
-273 FFREEKYST
+273 

-357 ENDSMDC
+357 ENDNMDC

-397 MTKEEEAEMCDDLNY
+397 MTTEEEAEMCDDLNY
-412 LINTIASYICKNYE
+412 LVNIIISRICKSYTV
-426 LFRDRFKQN
+426 LPGSFRDEFHEQ
-435 FIDIFNSEFEQYSP
+435 IDLYTS
-449 YFQGKSKE
+449 YFQDKSKE

-472 IDCILDF
+472 INCILNF
-479 DSQPIAP
+479 DSQPITP
-486 LIYSILYDS
+486 LIYSILYNS

-503 DAVSEHFIAALN
+503 DAVSEQFIAALN

-521 KLKILQHSKEMD
+521 KLKILRHSKEMD

-626 YAEWYSTAPAPE
+626 YAEWYSTATAPE

-709 EKLSVGCGETA
+709 EKLSVDCGETA
-720 EKKVQAYIAEHIT
+720 EKDVRAYIAEHIT

-785 SDMIQKGNVDMTSL
+785 SDMIQNGNVDMASL

-831 DWGELIEESKDIII
+831 DWSELIEESKDIII

-915 QFLPKSAQVREI
+915 QFLPKSTQVREI

-994 KAKPKLHKRPFI
+994 KSKPESSSHSFI
-1006 DVPCFDEKRCN
+1006 DVPCFDEKR
-1017 FPPAKN
+1017 

>member
-1 MNGSPNMQITPDVN
+1 MNGMYGMSTAEQLIAINHMQVAANHAVPSGAMPFQEVLRVYGEDQIT
-15 QALANANIPLSPA
+15 
-28 LTQYFQQN
+28 
-36 VTPYLDQ
+36 
-43 LQYQMYQTQ
+43 
-52 VSLQD
+52 
-57 TLQFFV
+57 
-63 NQNRCQLAEIDR
+63 
-75 LKQVRQTM
+75 
-83 PRMFCERQIDGY
+83 
-95 GVCIDHGNQT
+95 GVGSCIDYEKRKIKRI
-105 LVGKLR
+105 GKLR
-111 IRSVH
+111 IHSIH
-116 HCYIDKDGYRKEL
+116 HCYIDKDGQRKEF
-129 LYVLYS
+129 LYVSYS
-135 SMDDNI
+135 SMDDST
-141 HSAVVPRDKL
+141 HLAVVPCDKL

-165 VCKSKA
+165 MCKSKA
-171 MANDYVA
+171 MANDYIA
-178 HCINNFAQKRILYI
+178 YCIRCFPPKSTQYFP
-192 SEYPGFSFVKSKEG
+192 EYAGFSFIEQSEN
-206 STLVQFCCNRNQFGM
+206 STFIRFDCNRKCFDM
-221 NPLKHCSPYFTKK
+221 KLLKHCSPYFTKK

-273 FFREEKYST
+273 FFREEKYSM

-357 ENDSMDC
+357 ENDNMDC

-397 MTKEEEAEMCDDLNY
+397 MTTEEEAEMCDNLNY
-412 LINTIASYICKNYE
+412 LVNFIISCICKSYTV
-426 LFRDRFKQN
+426 LPGAFRDEFHEQ
-435 FIDIFNSEFEQYSP
+435 IDLYTS

-457 IITAGALL
+457 MIAAGALL
-465 DTVYFCV
+465 DTVYSCMIAYF
-472 IDCILDF
+472 LEF
-479 DSQPIAP
+479 DSQPITM
-486 LIYSILYDS
+486 LIRSVLSDS
-495 QTVSGTSE
+495 QTVSGTSK
-503 DAVSEHFIAALN
+503 DAVSEQFIAALN

-521 KLKILQHSKEMD
+521 KLKILRHSKEMD

-547 LILEESAIENVLI
+547 LILEESAMENVLI
-560 PSMRTAD
+560 PFMRTAD

-720 EKKVQAYIAEHIT
+720 EKDVRAYIAEHIT
-733 FHRIEEDGIPVDLL
+733 FHRIEEDGIPIDLL
-747 KLGDSGNGEDTIRK
+747 KLDDSGNGEDTIRK

-768 HNPNMGS
+768 HSPNMGS

-785 SDMIQKGNVDMTSL
+785 SDMIQNGNVDMASL

-915 QFLPKSAQVREI
+915 QFLPKSTQVREI

-942 TAASAAKLLNIDPQA
+942 TAASAAKLLNIDSQA

>member
-1 MNGSPNMQITPDVN
+1 
-15 QALANANIPLSPA
+15 
-28 LTQYFQQN
+28 
-36 VTPYLDQ
+36 
-43 LQYQMYQTQ
+43 
-52 VSLQD
+52 
-57 TLQFFV
+57 
-63 NQNRCQLAEIDR
+63 
-75 LKQVRQTM
+75 
-83 PRMFCERQIDGY
+83 
-95 GVCIDHGNQT
+95 
-105 LVGKLR
+105 
-111 IRSVH
+111 
-116 HCYIDKDGYRKEL
+116 
-129 LYVLYS
+129 
-135 SMDDNI
+135 
-141 HSAVVPRDKL
+141 
-151 ASKNLLPLFESFQW
+151 
-165 VCKSKA
+165 
-171 MANDYVA
+171 
-178 HCINNFAQKRILYI
+178 
-192 SEYPGFSFVKSKEG
+192 
-206 STLVQFCCNRNQFGM
+206 
-221 NPLKHCSPYFTKK
+221 
-234 VLPSTKDRPLGI
+234 
-246 KGICEKYLDTDKKMM
+246 
-261 LFVFSLCGLLSS
+261 
-273 FFREEKYST
+273 
-282 ERILTIS
+282 
-289 APDAA
+289 
-294 SERFAT
+294 
-300 LLMQIFNRGT
+300 
-310 KPLTLCSNKSA
+310 
-321 VKTELLHAK
+321 
-330 DETVILSD
+330 
-338 RSIIDDDK
+338 
-346 KRTEMLQHILT
+346 
-357 ENDSMDC
+357 MDC

-412 LINTIASYICKNYE
+412 LINTIASYICKTTNCFE
-426 LFRDRFKQN
+426 IGSNKTLS
-435 FIDIFNSEFEQYSP
+435 ISSTLNSSNTVP
-449 YFQGKSKE
+449 ISKAKAKKSLRLVS
-457 IITAGALL
+457 LL

-533 FQEGTNQLIVKDKL
+533 FQEGTKPADRQGQAADPGRVCDR
-547 LILEESAIENVLI
+547 ECADSVYENC
-560 PSMRTAD
+560 D

-699 SESFTEEEIL
+699 SESL
-709 EKLSVGCGETA
+709 QKRRYWKKLSVGCGETA

-927 MDNAAIHAFFPLDDR
+927 MDNAAIHAFSRWTTEPPPL
-942 TAASAAKLLNIDPQA
+942 
-957 LTLLETGECYIKGT
+957 
-971 FYNQNRQKAIPGI
+971 RQSCSISIP
-984 LHGTTYRNFK
+984 R
-994 KAKPKLHKRPFI
+994 R
-1006 DVPCFDEKRCN
+1006 
-1017 FPPAKN
+1017 

>member
-1 MNGSPNMQITPDVN
+1 MNGMYGMSTAEQLIAINHMQVAANHAVPSGAMPFQEVLRVYGEDQIT
-15 QALANANIPLSPA
+15 
-28 LTQYFQQN
+28 
-36 VTPYLDQ
+36 
-43 LQYQMYQTQ
+43 
-52 VSLQD
+52 
-57 TLQFFV
+57 
-63 NQNRCQLAEIDR
+63 
-75 LKQVRQTM
+75 
-83 PRMFCERQIDGY
+83 
-95 GVCIDHGNQT
+95 GVGSCIDQEKRKIKRI
-105 LVGKLR
+105 GKLR
-111 IRSVH
+111 IHSIH
-116 HCYIDKDGYRKEL
+116 HCYIDKDGQRKEF
-129 LYVLYS
+129 LYVSYS
-135 SMDDNI
+135 SMDDST
-141 HSAVVPRDKL
+141 HLAVVPCDKL

-165 VCKSKA
+165 MCKSKA
-171 MANDYVA
+171 MANDYIA
-178 HCINNFAQKRILYI
+178 YYI
-192 SEYPGFSFVKSKEG
+192 RCFPPKSTQYFPEYAGFSFIEQSEN
-206 STLVQFCCNRNQFGM
+206 STSIRFDCNRKCFDM
-221 NPLKHCSPYFTKK
+221 KLLKHCSPYFTKK

-273 FFREEKYST
+273 FFRKEKYSM

-346 KRTEMLQHILT
+346 KRTEMLQYILT
-357 ENDSMDC
+357 ENDNMDC

-397 MTKEEEAEMCDDLNY
+397 MTTKEEAEMCDDLNY
-412 LINTIASYICKNYE
+412 LVNFIISCICKSYTVLPGAFQDE
-426 LFRDRFKQN
+426 FHEQ
-435 FIDIFNSEFEQYSP
+435 IDLYTS

-457 IITAGALL
+457 MIAAGALL
-465 DTVYFCV
+465 DTVYSCMIAYF
-472 IDCILDF
+472 LEF
-479 DSQPIAP
+479 DSQPITM
-486 LIYSILYDS
+486 LIRSVLSDS

-503 DAVSEHFIAALN
+503 DAVSEQFIAALN

-643 TENRIGGVSYQVF
+643 TENHIGGVSYQVF

-720 EKKVQAYIAEHIT
+720 EKEVQAYIAEHIT

-785 SDMIQKGNVDMTSL
+785 SDMIQKGNVDMASL

-845 ISTKA
+845 
-850 VRSNGGSGLIDMLL
+850 
-864 MSLYYYQQAHGEKQL
+864 
-879 SVFIDEIRT
+879 
-888 QNLST
+888 
-893 KGPIAKILTE
+893 
-903 SRKNRMSLNFAT
+903 
-915 QFLPKSAQVREI
+915 
-927 MDNAAIHAFFPLDDR
+927 
-942 TAASAAKLLNIDPQA
+942 
-957 LTLLETGECYIKGT
+957 
-971 FYNQNRQKAIPGI
+971 
-984 LHGTTYRNFK
+984 K
-994 KAKPKLHKRPFI
+994 KH
-1006 DVPCFDEKRCN
+1006 
-1017 FPPAKN
+1017 

>member
-1 MNGSPNMQITPDVN
+1 MNGMYGMSTAEQLIAINHMQVAANHAVPSGAMPFQEVLRVYGEDQIT
-15 QALANANIPLSPA
+15 
-28 LTQYFQQN
+28 
-36 VTPYLDQ
+36 
-43 LQYQMYQTQ
+43 
-52 VSLQD
+52 
-57 TLQFFV
+57 
-63 NQNRCQLAEIDR
+63 
-75 LKQVRQTM
+75 
-83 PRMFCERQIDGY
+83 
-95 GVCIDHGNQT
+95 GVGSCIDYEKRKIKRI
-105 LVGKLR
+105 GKLR
-111 IRSVH
+111 IHSIH
-116 HCYIDKDGYRKEL
+116 HCYIDKDGQRKEF
-129 LYVLYS
+129 LYVSYS
-135 SMDDNI
+135 SMDDST
-141 HSAVVPRDKL
+141 HLAVVPCDKL
-151 ASKNLLPLFESFQW
+151 ASKNLLPLFEAFQW

-171 MANDYVA
+171 MANDYIA
-178 HCINNFAQKRILYI
+178 YCIHCFLPKSTQYFP
-192 SEYPGFSFVKSKEG
+192 EYAGFSFIEQSEN
-206 STLVQFCCNRNQFGM
+206 STFIRFDCNRKCFDM
-221 NPLKHCSPYFTKK
+221 KLLKHCSPYFTKK

-273 FFREEKYST
+273 FFRKEKYSM

-357 ENDSMDC
+357 ENDNMDC

-397 MTKEEEAEMCDDLNY
+397 MTTEEEAEMCDDLNY
-412 LINTIASYICKNYE
+412 LVNIIISRICKSYTV
-426 LFRDRFKQN
+426 LPGSFRDEFHEQ
-435 FIDIFNSEFEQYSP
+435 IDLYTS

-457 IITAGALL
+457 IIAAGALL

-626 YAEWYSTAPAPE
+626 YAEWYSTAPAPK

-720 EKKVQAYIAEHIT
+720 EQDVRAYIAKHIT

-785 SDMIQKGNVDMTSL
+785 SDMIQNGNVDMASL

-915 QFLPKSAQVREI
+915 QFLPKSTQVREI

>member
-1 MNGSPNMQITPDVN
+1 
-15 QALANANIPLSPA
+15 
-28 LTQYFQQN
+28 
-36 VTPYLDQ
+36 
-43 LQYQMYQTQ
+43 
-52 VSLQD
+52 
-57 TLQFFV
+57 
-63 NQNRCQLAEIDR
+63 
-75 LKQVRQTM
+75 
-83 PRMFCERQIDGY
+83 
-95 GVCIDHGNQT
+95 
-105 LVGKLR
+105 
-111 IRSVH
+111 
-116 HCYIDKDGYRKEL
+116 
-129 LYVLYS
+129 
-135 SMDDNI
+135 MDDST
-141 HSAVVPRDKL
+141 HLAVVPCDKL

-165 VCKSKA
+165 MCKSKA
-171 MANDYVA
+171 MANDYIA
-178 HCINNFAQKRILYI
+178 YCIRCFPPKSTQYFP
-192 SEYPGFSFVKSKEG
+192 EYAGFSFIEQSEN
-206 STLVQFCCNRNQFGM
+206 STSIRFDCNRKCFDM
-221 NPLKHCSPYFTKK
+221 KLLKHCSPYFTKK

-273 FFREEKYST
+273 FFRKEKYSM

-346 KRTEMLQHILT
+346 KRTEMLQYILT
-357 ENDSMDC
+357 ENDNMDC

-397 MTKEEEAEMCDDLNY
+397 MTTKEEAEMCDDLNY
-412 LINTIASYICKNYE
+412 LVNFIISCICKSYTVLPGAFQDE
-426 LFRDRFKQN
+426 FHEQ
-435 FIDIFNSEFEQYSP
+435 IDLYTS

-457 IITAGALL
+457 MIAAGALL
-465 DTVYFCV
+465 DTVYSCMIAYF
-472 IDCILDF
+472 LEF
-479 DSQPIAP
+479 DSQPITM
-486 LIYSILYDS
+486 LIRSVLSDS

-503 DAVSEHFIAALN
+503 DAVSEQFIAALN

-643 TENRIGGVSYQVF
+643 TENCIGGISYQVF

-666 FALGKS
+666 FALVKS

-685 SLQKLHRPVIVFDT
+685 SLQKLHRPVIVFDN

-720 EKKVQAYIAEHIT
+720 EKEVQAYIAEHIT

-785 SDMIQKGNVDMTSL
+785 SDMIQNGNVDMASL

-915 QFLPKSAQVREI
+915 QFLPKSTQVREI